1 MVWHWFRKPAG
12 AIPCRFKSC
21 TLRQLGN
28 QNFYIIIIYMMDI
41 LKSIAVGLTV
51 GVVFSLFKLPIP
63 APSVLGGVIGVA
75 SIYVGMVLVRYFIK

>member
-1 MVWHWFRKPAG
+1 
-12 AIPCRFKSC
+12 
-21 TLRQLGN
+21 
-28 QNFYIIIIYMMDI
+28 MDI